1 MLVVKLNYRIELH
14 KLKTGNDVKL
24 ELSYYIYTFLSLRH
38 FPFWNLKT
46 GNDVKLELSYYIYI
60 FLSLRHFPFW
70 NLKTGNE
77 ET

>member
-14 KLKTGNDVKL
+14 KLKTGNDVML
-24 ELSYYIYTFLSLRH
+24 
-38 FPFWNLKT
+38 P
-46 GNDVKLELSYYIYI
+46 LSYYIYI
-60 FLSLRHFPFW
+60 FLTLRHFPFW

>member
-24 ELSYYIYTFLSLRH
+24 ELSYYIYIFLTLRH
-38 FPFWNLKT
+38 FPFWNLKP
-46 GNDVKLELSYYIYI
+46 L
-60 FLSLRHFPFW
+60 
-70 NLKTGNE
+70 NE

>member
-24 ELSYYIYTFLSLRH
+24 ELSYYIQTIL
-38 FPFWNLKT
+38 T
-46 GNDVKLELSYYIYI
+46 
-60 FLSLRHFPFW
+60 LRHFPFW

-77 ET
+77 ETQIIINKNYPKREMKKRRL